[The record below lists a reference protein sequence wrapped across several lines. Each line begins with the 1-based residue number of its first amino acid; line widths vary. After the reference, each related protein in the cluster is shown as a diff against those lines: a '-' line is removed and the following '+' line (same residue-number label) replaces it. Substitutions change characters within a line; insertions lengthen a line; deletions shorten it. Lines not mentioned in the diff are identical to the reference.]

1 MYGVPKCQ
9 IDRLQKVLNAAS
21 RVTQHVPR
29 YSHLTPALKSLH
41 WIPIGFRIEFKIAL
55 LVFKALK
62 GMAPLNPELIV
73 ILTLLNLSR
82 MLQPK
87 PTSRYFLRNNNET
100 LLIIPQTRCKTFGDR
115 AFAVA
120 GPKIWNSLPLH
131 IRETENLHN
140 FKNKLKTHLFKEAFY
155 KEQ

>member
-1 MYGVPKCQ
+1 MSYCQ
-9 IDRLQKVLNAAS
+9 IDRLKNVLNAAA

-62 GMAPLNPELIV
+62 GMAPLN
-73 ILTLLNLSR
+73 LSR

-87 PTSRYFLRNNNET
+87 PTSRYFLRNNNEN
-100 LLIIPQTRCKTFGDR
+100 LLINPRTRCKTVFLDTSER
-115 AFAVA
+115 
-120 GPKIWNSLPLH
+120 
-131 IRETENLHN
+131 
-140 FKNKLKTHLFKEAFY
+140 LKTFIISKINQKDTFLKKLFIKNSNI
-155 KEQ
+155 